1 MQESLTKFVFLNHQ
15 IKGEIIQVNKVFEEF
30 TIHKNY
36 PQPVKKLLGELFI
49 ATNLMAATLKFNGK
63 ITTQIQGNG
72 PLNLAVINTTNNFI
86 NKGTARYDKKLIKKE
101 MSFKQLLGDA
111 QLVVSI
117 EPDKG
122 EKYQGVIALDKDSLS
137 DCIKQYFL
145 QSEQIDTDLIIRV
158 DANINNLAGIL
169 LQKLPSNS
177 DSDITTDLNSF
188 EHVLTLANTIKND
201 ELFELSPND
210 ILYRLFNQEKV
221 KVFEPEVI
229 SFNCGC
235 SQDKSDTVVRSLGLE
250 EANKILSEQG
260 KISIICE
267 YCGKEY
273 YFNKDKIEQLFISH

>member
-1 MQESLTKFVFLNHQ
+1 
-15 IKGEIIQVNKVFEEF
+15 
-30 TIHKNY
+30 
-36 PQPVKKLLGELFI
+36 
-49 ATNLMAATLKFNGK
+49 
-63 ITTQIQGNG
+63 
-72 PLNLAVINTTNNFI
+72 
-86 NKGTARYDKKLIKKE
+86 

-229 SFNCGC
+229 SFNC
-235 SQDKSDTVVRSLGLE
+235 
-250 EANKILSEQG
+250 
-260 KISIICE
+260 SII
-267 YCGKEY
+267 KA
-273 YFNKDKIEQLFISH
+273 FFSS